1 MTLSDLILALL
12 NHLWQSTLFVAAAW
26 LLSLALRNNQA
37 RTRHWVW
44 LIASVKFLVPFS
56 FLIALG
62 GHLGWSTAP
71 AVRQSAFSVV
81 EQIGRPLVVPAAF
94 VSTASAAVPAT
105 KDVLSLVLL
114 AIWVTGCGIVAFS
127 WWMRWR
133 RVRAAVRAG
142 SPLALELSVPVLSS
156 PALLEPG
163 IFGIVRP
170 VLLLP
175 DGITERLRHEQV
187 KAILAHELC
196 HVRRRDN
203 LAAAVHMAVEAIF
216 WFHPLVW
223 WIGARLVEERERA
236 CDEEVLRL
244 GNEPQVYAES
254 ILQTCRFYLESP
266 LACMSGV
273 TGSDLK
279 KRIVR
284 IMTHRVTHR
293 LTLTTKLVLAAA
305 AALAIA
311 APVTFGLVNAPQ
323 SEAAASTAESA
334 GPKPSF
340 EVASIK
346 PNHSADRFIDMR
358 MAPGGRFTA
367 NNITAKQLIENAY
380 DIRDFQISGGPKWL
394 DSAKYDIVAKAADS
408 PQKDENTL
416 SESERNLFANQN
428 RQRLQS
434 LLASR
439 FNLQCHSTTKEGTVY
454 ALVLAKNGPKLQ
466 AAPPGQERSP
476 NRGMRMRPGQ
486 LDGQSATISFLARA
500 LSGQLGRT
508 VVDKTG
514 LTGLY
519 NFTLQWTPD
528 QQQAQMFKGPGAGP
542 EGPDGAPPPDAS
554 GPSIFTAVQEQLGL
568 KLESAKGSVEILVID
583 HVEPPSEN

>member
-1 MTLSDLILALL
+1 MTLTDLISALA
-12 NHLWQSTLFVAAAW
+12 NHLWQSTLFAAAAG
-26 LLSLALRNNQA
+26 LLALALRSNPA

-56 FLIALG
+56 VLVAIG
-62 GHLGWSTAP
+62 SRVGWSTAP
-71 AVRQSAFSVV
+71 AVTQSGFSFV
-81 EQIGRPLVVPAAF
+81 EQIGQPF
-94 VSTASAAVPAT
+94 ASSATSLSMPSVAVPDA
-105 KDVLSLVLL
+105 KGAIPLVLL
-114 AIWVTGCGIVAFS
+114 AIWGAGCGIVAFF
-127 WWMRWR
+127 WWIRWR
-133 RVRAAVRAG
+133 RIRTAVRAG
-142 SPLALELSVPVLSS
+142 SSLALKTCVPVLSS

-163 IFGIVRP
+163 VFGIFRP

-175 DGITERLRHEQV
+175 EGITNRLAPEQV

-196 HVRRRDN
+196 HARRRDN
-203 LAAAVHMAVEAIF
+203 LAASVHMAVEAIF

-223 WIGARLVEERERA
+223 WIGGRLVEEREHA

-266 LACMSGV
+266 LACVSGV
-273 TGSDLK
+273 TGADLK

-284 IMTHRVTHR
+284 IMTHRATHQ
-293 LTLTTKLVLAAA
+293 LTLMKKLLLTAV

-311 APVTFGLVNAPQ
+311 VPVTCGLVNAPQ
-323 SEAAASTAESA
+323 SEATGPTVESA

-346 PNHSADRFIDMR
+346 PNHSAGSFISMR

-380 DIRDFQISGGPKWL
+380 DIRGFQISGGPKWL
-394 DSAKYDIVAKAADS
+394 DSTKYDIVAKAADS

-416 SESERNLFANQN
+416 SESERNLLVNRN

-454 ALVLAKNGPKLQ
+454 ELLVAKNGPKLQ
-466 AAPPGQERSP
+466 VTHGQELSP

-486 LDGQSATISFLARA
+486 LEGQSATISFLARA

-528 QQQAQMFKGPGAGP
+528 QRQTQMFKGPGAGP
-542 EGPDGAPPPDAS
+542 GEPDGAATPDTS

-568 KLESAKGSVEILVID
+568 KLESAKGPVEILVID